1 MARSAGLG
9 RGSEFGVWLPSKSSV
24 TALPGAPESVE
35 AVPSTEPDKLKQP
48 GLNVALVEDNE
59 DVRMLMG
66 ELLASW
72 GHEVSQADT
81 GELGV
86 ALIVKEC
93 PDIAFVDIGL
103 PDIDGYELARRVR
116 AQLGS
121 RPIQLVA
128 LSGFGQRCD
137 RERALGAGFDHH
149 LAKPASSADLQRLL
163 QEASV
168 RRQGKSGPGAT
179 PALASR

>member
-1 MARSAGLG
+1 MAKSAGLG
-9 RGSEFGVWLPSKSSV
+9 QGSEFGVWLPSKSSV
-24 TALPGAPESVE
+24 TALVGVPESVE
-35 AVPSTEPDKLKQP
+35 AVPSTEPDKQKQL
-48 GLNVALVEDNE
+48 GLNIALVEDNE
-59 DVRMLMG
+59 DVRDLMG

-72 GHEVSQADT
+72 GHEVKQAPT
-81 GELGV
+81 GEVGV

-121 RPIQLVA
+121 RPVQLVA

-149 LAKPASSADLQRLL
+149 LAKPASTADLQRLL
-163 QEASV
+163 EAASA
-168 RRQGKSGPGAT
+168 RRTGPAASGAE
-179 PALASR
+179 PAHASR